1 MADSLA
7 PTFEEGE
14 DISAAETFEEL
25 CRMCEKGLHEHV
37 TETMISNPLAES
49 TWINQ
54 RRERDL
60 ATPIFIA
67 ASWGHSDTVA
77 ILLHSGANPHL
88 RGIIQPGNVVVIYLC
103 VWHSMFFT
111 KEAFSRWLPTFLGYC
126 SNILIVDVHQT
137 PHA

>member
-1 MADSLA
+1 
-7 PTFEEGE
+7 
-14 DISAAETFEEL
+14 
-25 CRMCEKGLHEHV
+25 MCEKGLHEHV

-88 RGIIQPGNVVVIYLC
+88 RG
-103 VWHSMFFT
+103 T
-111 KEAFSRWLPTFLGYC
+111 TFMEIRCLSFC
-126 SNILIVDVHQT
+126 KDSTCIC
-137 PHA
+137 A